1 MRSDF
6 ASPGIS
12 PPDPLSK
19 KEGAPVRESDSEPRK
34 SGAPSFLERGSG
46 GRAVFLAAALILL
59 FGLPF
64 VLLGLLA
71 VGENWRFP
79 QAMPPAYS
87 LDAVRSL
94 LAADNDL
101 LLGLGRSLLLA
112 GTVAVVATAG
122 GFALARA
129 MAQSRSTA
137 RWEAASY
144 LPYAL
149 PPVLLAVLI
158 QPFIIR
164 LHLSGSVG
172 GVLVGLL
179 LVALP
184 FATLLM
190 RSFWSAQTTEYEH
203 LARTLGCTPGQALR
217 QVLLPL
223 AWPLLRTAL
232 VQTFLLAWFDFGL
245 TNVLSVGKVRT
256 LTVQVFTYIGE
267 ANAPLAAVAS
277 LLLLLP
283 PVVLLLVNKSALLRK
298 P

>member
-1 MRSDF
+1 MRSKLLV
-6 ASPGIS
+6 GT
-12 PPDPLSK
+12 L
-19 KEGAPVRESDSEPRK
+19 
-34 SGAPSFLERGSG
+34 
-46 GRAVFLAAALILL
+46 AVL

-64 VLLGLLA
+64 MLLVLLT
-71 VGENWRFP
+71 VGEDWRFP
-79 QAMPPAYS
+79 AALPPAYS
-87 LDAVRSL
+87 LAAVRSL
-94 LAADNDL
+94 LGSGNDL
-101 LLGLGRSLLLA
+101 LAGLGRSLLLA
-112 GTVAVVATAG
+112 GTVAVVATVG
-122 GFALARA
+122 GFGLARA
-129 MAQSRSTA
+129 IARSAWA
-137 RWEAASY
+137 RHWEVASY

-172 GVLVGLL
+172 GVLLGLL

-184 FATLLM
+184 FATLLL
-190 RSFWSAQTTEYEH
+190 RSFWTRQATEYEQ

-232 VQTFLLAWFDFGL
+232 FQTFLLAWFDFGL

-256 LTVQVFTYIGE
+256 LTVQVFTYVGE

-283 PVVLLLVNKSALLRK
+283 PALLLRLNRAALLRK
-298 P
+298 TP

>member
-1 MRSDF
+1 MRSR
-6 ASPGIS
+6 
-12 PPDPLSK
+12 L
-19 KEGAPVRESDSEPRK
+19 
-34 SGAPSFLERGSG
+34 
-46 GRAVFLAAALILL
+46 LILFLVLL
-59 FGLPF
+59 FALPF
-64 VLLGLLA
+64 GLLGLLA

-79 QAMPPAYS
+79 SALPPGYS
-87 LDAVRSL
+87 LDAWRSL

-112 GTVAVVATAG
+112 GTVAVLATAG
-122 GFALARA
+122 GFVLARA
-129 MAQSRSTA
+129 ITRSRRAT

-158 QPFIIR
+158 QPFILR

-184 FATLLM
+184 FATLLL
-190 RSFWSAQTTEYEH
+190 RSFWSGQTTEYEH
-203 LARTLGCTPGQALR
+203 LARTLGCTPRQALR
-217 QVLLPL
+217 RVLLPL

-232 VQTFLLAWFDFGL
+232 VQTFLLSWFDFGL

-256 LTVQVFTYIGE
+256 LTVQVFTYVGE
-267 ANAPLAAVAS
+267 ANAQLAAVAS

-283 PVVLLLVNKSALLRK
+283 PAMLLLVNKSALLRK

>member
-1 MRSDF
+1 MRSR
-6 ASPGIS
+6 II
-12 PPDPLSK
+12 
-19 KEGAPVRESDSEPRK
+19 
-34 SGAPSFLERGSG
+34 
-46 GRAVFLAAALILL
+46 VFCLLLL
-59 FGLPF
+59 FALPF
-64 VLLGLLA
+64 GLLGLLA
-71 VGENWRFP
+71 VGEGWRFP
-79 QAMPPAYS
+79 AALPPAYS
-87 LDAVRSL
+87 LGAWRSL

-101 LLGLGRSLLLA
+101 LAGLVRSLLLA
-112 GTVAVVATAG
+112 GTVALGATAG
-122 GFALARA
+122 GFGLARA
-129 MAQSRSTA
+129 ITRSRWAT

-172 GVLVGLL
+172 GVLLGLL

-184 FATLLM
+184 FATLLLG
-190 RSFWSAQTTEYEH
+190 SFWSGQITEYEH
-203 LARTLGCTPGQALR
+203 LARTLGCTPRQALR

-223 AWPLLRTAL
+223 AWPLLRTTL
-232 VQTFLLAWFDFGL
+232 VQTFLLSWFDFGL

-256 LTVQVFTYIGE
+256 LTVQVFTYVGE

-283 PVVLLLVNKSALLRK
+283 PAVLLLLNKPALLRK

>member
-1 MRSDF
+1 MRSR
-6 ASPGIS
+6 
-12 PPDPLSK
+12 L
-19 KEGAPVRESDSEPRK
+19 
-34 SGAPSFLERGSG
+34 LTL
-46 GRAVFLAAALILL
+46 FLALL

-71 VGENWRFP
+71 VGEDWRFP
-79 QAMPPAYS
+79 AALPMRYS
-87 LDAVRSL
+87 LAAVRSL

-101 LLGLGRSLLLA
+101 LAGLGRSLLLA
-112 GTVAVVATAG
+112 GTVAVGATAS

-129 MAQSRSTA
+129 IARSRRAAQ
-137 RWEAASY
+137 WEAASY

-172 GVLVGLL
+172 GVLLGLG

-184 FATLLM
+184 FATLLL
-190 RSFWSAQTTEYEH
+190 RSFWSPQVREYEH
-203 LARTLGCTPGQALR
+203 LARTLGCTAGQALR

-223 AWPLLRTAL
+223 AWPLLRTTL
-232 VQTFLLAWFDFGL
+232 VQTFLLTWFDFGL

-256 LTVQVFTYIGE
+256 LTVQVFTYVGE
-267 ANAPLAAVAS
+267 ANAQLAAVAS
-277 LLLLLP
+277 LLVLLP
-283 PVVLLLVNKSALLRK
+283 PALLLLVNKSALLRK

>member
-1 MRSDF
+1 MRSK
-6 ASPGIS
+6 
-12 PPDPLSK
+12 LL
-19 KEGAPVRESDSEPRK
+19 V
-34 SGAPSFLERGSG
+34 
-46 GRAVFLAAALILL
+46 VALIVL

-64 VLLGLLA
+64 GLLGLLA

-79 QAMPPAYS
+79 AALPPTYS
-87 LDAVRSL
+87 LAALRSL

-101 LLGLGRSLLLA
+101 LAGLGRSLLLA

-122 GFALARA
+122 GFGLARA
-129 MAQSRSTA
+129 IARSRRAA

-172 GVLVGLL
+172 GVLLGLL

-184 FATLLM
+184 FATLLL
-190 RSFWSAQTTEYEH
+190 RSFWSAQAAEYEQ
-203 LARTLGCTPGQALR
+203 LARTLGCTPRQALGR
-217 QVLLPL
+217 VLLPL
-223 AWPLLRTAL
+223 AWPLLRTTL
-232 VQTFLLAWFDFGL
+232 VQTFLLSWFDFGL

-256 LTVQVFTYIGE
+256 LTVQVFTYVGE

-283 PVVLLLVNKSALLRK
+283 PAALLLLNKAALLRK